1 AYGGFSDKSDSLI
14 INNTSHPILKGV
26 ANINVVTYLNMS
38 LPTIWDNKKPIIDTL
53 KMKVHH
59 AEILAYNKA
68 SYNNS
73 KGVRGIFI
81 FQPNKTSGK
90 IISLVSEDW
99 CLEKN
104 YS

>member
-1 AYGGFSDKSDSLI
+1 
-14 INNTSHPILKGV
+14 
-26 ANINVVTYLNMS
+26 MS

-68 SYNNS
+68 SYNNN

-81 FQPNKTSGK
+81 FQPTKTSGK
-90 IISLVSEDW
+90 IMSLVSEDW

-104 YS
+104 YAKNKDIQLITKNAIKYLSE